1 MEDLLNEEL
10 QGGQTETLIYDLP
23 MIAKNMPRHLIIAV
37 TAILPFASQGCQSHT
52 ADVDGARLLE
62 ERCGVCH
69 KTEIPKNARKSRS
82 EWNKTVSR
90 MINKGAKLSPEEKRV
105 LVRYLS
111 RVYKL

>member
-1 MEDLLNEEL
+1 MKRYLHI
-10 QGGQTETLIYDLP
+10 T
-23 MIAKNMPRHLIIAV
+23 IATIVFLA
-37 TAILPFASQGCQSHT
+37 AQGCQNDTSG
-52 ADVDGARLLE
+52 VEGARLLE

-82 EWNKTVSR
+82 EWDKTVSI
-90 MINKGAKLSPEEKRV
+90 MIDKGAKLSPEEKRV